1 MKLKQKI
8 MRLITVMG
16 ILMMFGTMTAYAAGP
31 GEGAQA
37 TEQGQGQVAQ
47 SDRWEGTGDTWKVRN
62 QDGTG
67 YLTNSWFLDND
78 GSWYML
84 GADGTMYS
92 GIVTDLS
99 TGKSYLLNPNHDGTF
114 GKMLTQ
120 DGAYTING
128 QTLYLT
134 FNQSH
139 DGTYGAIQSGLSELR
154 SIGTSEQSLSS
165 VPTDSGTSTGNST
178 NSSLNIGSDTQ
189 SSTNSQS
196 TISEEDRQW
205 LESVRKDASQKLTV
219 DPNANKGMQLHN

>member
-1 MKLKQKI
+1 MKFGHKIMKLI
-8 MRLITVMG
+8 ATVGMLV
-16 ILMMFGTMTAYAAGP
+16 ILGTISAYAAGP
-31 GEGAQA
+31 GEGAQT
-37 TEQGQGQVAQ
+37 TEQTQGQVAQ
-47 SDRWEGTGDTWKVRN
+47 SDRWEGSGDTWKVKS

-67 YLTNSWFLDND
+67 YLTNSWFQDND

-120 DGAYTING
+120 DGPYTING

-139 DGTYGAIQSGLSELR
+139 DGTYGAILTGLSELR
-154 SIGTSEQSLSS
+154 SIGTPEQSLSS
-165 VPTDSGTSTGNST
+165 VPTDSGTSTSNTS
-178 NSSLNIGSDTQ
+178 
-189 SSTNSQS
+189 NSQS
-196 TISEEDRQW
+196 LQ
-205 LESVRKDASQKLTV
+205 KPASNEQEQGNNSGSQRALRHSNDKLSV
-219 DPNANKGMQLHN
+219 DPNANKGMHLHN